1 MEAAAGA
8 AQSISVLG
16 LLSSSLPALLLT
28 LPALGAC
35 SALAG
40 EPQGSGMELTG
51 ILHFIKLYLK
61 RNWGGS
67 TQLCPSLLQ
76 SSPPS
81 CPPGAPQNQPGKL
94 ENIRVPR
101 KLGFKP
107 HFICL
112 PSERVVGR
120 LCEVFVAF
128 PSGRGRTPAG
138 GMWHRHRGTC
148 DRKKHQ
154 GQRIRAAVP
163 FGHGSWEGKS
173 FPSKTLRMKI
183 STGVFRG
190 SSGTESSAP
199 AKMKGS
205 SRVWAQGWQSSG
217 AHRSHPAEVPA
228 LSKASVPPSLPGTF
242 CWDLPAALHQ
252 TKRTQSTGREGTSST
267 SEPGAGFVLS

>member
-76 SSPPS
+76 SSPLS

-148 DRKKHQ
+148 DRKNTRDKES
-154 GQRIRAAVP
+154 GLLCPLAMAL
-163 FGHGSWEGKS
+163 GKGRV
-173 FPSKTLRMKI
+173 FPVK
-183 STGVFRG
+183 
-190 SSGTESSAP
+190 P
-199 AKMKGS
+199 
-205 SRVWAQGWQSSG
+205 
-217 AHRSHPAEVPA
+217 
-228 LSKASVPPSLPGTF
+228 
-242 CWDLPAALHQ
+242 
-252 TKRTQSTGREGTSST
+252 
-267 SEPGAGFVLS
+267 